1 MRTLFRTLLP
11 ALLLIA
17 ALGSPRT
24 ANAARDRAR
33 ALVERTIANQHRDDR
48 AIFVY
53 QRVQRRV
60 TYKDHAI
67 ASDKIYR
74 MVPTGT
80 GHLSLLLARGGQ
92 PVSLATYQ
100 KELRSWEG
108 VLLHAINPSD
118 PREQHSEQLR
128 RQRERKR
135 TRLIDAIGRAFHFT
149 WLGEKVVDGRTL
161 AHIALDP
168 NPSYHPTSHQ
178 TEMLLHARA
187 TVWIDV
193 QAAQLVSGRAEVIS
207 DISVG
212 GGLLSQIDPGGW
224 FEIEQGKVAPGIWLP
239 RRTEFS
245 IHGRMLLF
253 PFAEH
258 KLTETSRYRYVGKP
272 RQALPLVREELKS
285 GKVYPGNL

>member
-1 MRTLFRTLLP
+1 MRVLFKTLLP
-11 ALLLIA
+11 ALLLLA
-17 ALGSPRT
+17 GLSSLRT
-24 ANAARDRAR
+24 AKAAPDRAR

-48 AIFVY
+48 AIYKY

-60 TYKDHAI
+60 TYKGHAI
-67 ASDKIYR
+67 ISDKIYR

-80 GHLSLLLARGGQ
+80 GRLSLLLARGGR

-100 KELRSWEG
+100 MELRNWES
-108 VLLHAINPSD
+108 VLLHAINPND

-128 RQRERKR
+128 RQRDRKR
-135 TRLIDAIGRAFHFT
+135 ARLINAIGKAFHFT
-149 WLGEKVVDGRTL
+149 WLGEKVVDGRRL

-178 TEMLLHARA
+178 TAMLLHARA

-193 QAAQLVSGRAEVIS
+193 RAAQLVSGKAEVIS
-207 DISVG
+207 NISVG
-212 GGLLSQIDPGGW
+212 GGLISQIDPGGW
-224 FEIEQGKVAPGIWLP
+224 FEIEQRKVAPGIWLS

-258 KLTETSRYRYVGKP
+258 KLTETNRYRYVGTP
-272 RQALPLVREELKS
+272 RQALELVRSEIKS
-285 GKVYPGNL
+285 GEMFPGYR